1 MEGDYIVLQAKEMD
15 ELEGVTLMSAEGLYF
30 DAFIESVGEAGTGIY
45 FNTPAR
51 PEGPAYDAF
60 FSRYEAIYGEPPT
73 ATPYHAHA
81 YDALNL
87 LLDTIAAVAVQD
99 KDGTLHIGR
108 QALRDAMYSTA
119 GYQGLTGSL
128 TCDQYGD
135 CGGGRFQVVRLDDPA
150 AGLEGVAANVVYTYP
165 DGE

>member
-1 MEGDYIVLQAKEMD
+1 
-15 ELEGVTLMSAEGLYF
+15 
-30 DAFIESVGEAGTGIY
+30 
-45 FNTPAR
+45 
-51 PEGPAYDAF
+51 
-60 FSRYEAIYGEPPT
+60 
-73 ATPYHAHA
+73 
-81 YDALNL
+81 
-87 LLDTIAAVAVQD
+87 
-99 KDGTLHIGR
+99 LHIGR
-108 QALRDAMYSTA
+108 QTLRDTLYATT